1 VEAQIQ
7 LQPKN
12 AFFQNL
18 LGRVQ
23 EMNQDLGKA
32 EAAYKKALELDPN
45 VNGFHLSLAGFYAR
59 HNLVD
64 KAVQQFQTA
73 LQQNPNALAA
83 HMGLGI
89 IYQNQNNLEKA
100 KEAYQK
106 ALKVNPKFAPAANNL
121 AYLYAEKGENVD
133 EALNLAQMAKEQFP
147 EDPSI
152 SDTLGWVY
160 YKKNIP
166 TRAIVYFKE
175 ALEKV
180 KDNAVIHYHLGL
192 AYFKNNQKDLA
203 RQELKKALEIDPKFA
218 GAEEARA
225 TLQKIK

>member
-1 VEAQIQ
+1 
-7 LQPKN
+7 
-12 AFFQNL
+12 
-18 LGRVQ
+18 
-23 EMNQDLGKA
+23 
-32 EAAYKKALELDPN
+32 
-45 VNGFHLSLAGFYAR
+45 VNGFHLSLGGFYAR
-59 HNLVD
+59 HNLAD
-64 KAVQQFQTA
+64 KAIQQFQTA
-73 LQQNPNALAA
+73 LKQNPNALPAQ
-83 HMGLGI
+83 MGLGI
-89 IYQNQNNLEKA
+89 IYQNQKNPEKA

-106 ALKVNPKFAPAANNL
+106 ALKINPKFAPAANNL
-121 AYLYAEKGENVD
+121 AYLYAEKGENID

-180 KDNAVIHYHLGL
+180 QDNATIHYHLGL
-192 AYFKNNQKDLA
+192 AYFMNKQKEPA
-203 RQELKKALEIDPKFA
+203 RQELKKALELDPKFA